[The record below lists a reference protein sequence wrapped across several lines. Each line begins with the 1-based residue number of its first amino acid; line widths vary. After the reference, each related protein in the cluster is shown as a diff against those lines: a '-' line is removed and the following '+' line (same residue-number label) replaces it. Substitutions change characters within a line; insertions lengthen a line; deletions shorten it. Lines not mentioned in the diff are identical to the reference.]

1 MSELRQDPTTKAWV
15 IMTPERASRPQ
26 QRPEKGHVDEPPN
39 DIAVA
44 DALFIK
50 GIDAYNTVIV
60 KFRNGY
66 KLLRGG

>member
-1 MSELRQDPTTKAWV
+1 
-15 IMTPERASRPQ
+15 MTPERASRPQ